1 MHSVPSNDLI
11 LHTRPHVS
19 SFYGASCS
27 HRLKHLQKSDRR
39 GISSSGSSPDPHNPI
54 QYDSTDISVSD
65 LKTCLT
71 EFLNIEDIGISISGF
86 NLSSGKNDVGIVVKE
101 DECKHLDKSNSGNS
115 SSEKCFSKCATFP
128 PLCGPKSSGDGGK
141 GKQEEGLND
150 EVSEVNGSSQPLSQ
164 CYSRSM
170 SLPTPLKLVSAM
182 KGSCEKQG
190 KPPQRLSVTWAPDVY
205 DPIPTSVSHFPSNKN
220 QRHRSDGKKS
230 GKYKQKGGG
239 KGTRG
244 NKGKDKKQARR
255 ISGVSSK
262 IKPFHNDHGVVDFSE
277 SQVSAVDFTVGSSD
291 PFCGSSFLKES
302 GTESHFPVA
311 EATG

>member
-1 MHSVPSNDLI
+1 MEVCVPCNTPACLD
-11 LHTRPHVS
+11 
-19 SFYGASCS
+19 
-27 HRLKHLQKSDRR
+27 
-39 GISSSGSSPDPHNPI
+39 ISSSGSSQDPHNGI

-86 NLSSGKNDVGIVVKE
+86 NLSSGKNDIGIVVKE
-101 DECKHLDKSNSGNS
+101 NECNRLDKSKSGNS
-115 SSEKCFSKCATFP
+115 ASEKCFSKCATFP
-128 PLCGPKSSGDGGK
+128 TLCGPKSSGDVFLGGE

-150 EVSEVNGSSQPLSQ
+150 EVSEVNGSSQPVNQS
-164 CYSRSM
+164 YSRSM
-170 SLPTPLKLVSAM
+170 SLPTPSKLVSAM
-182 KGSCEKQG
+182 KGSREKQG

-205 DPIPTSVSHFPSNKN
+205 DPIPTSVSHVPSNKN

-239 KGTRG
+239 KCTRG

-255 ISGVSSK
+255 NGGGVSNK
-262 IKPFHNDHGVVDFSE
+262 IKPFRDDHGLVGFSE
-277 SQVSAVDFTVGSSD
+277 PQASTLGFTGSPD

-302 GTESHFPVA
+302 MTESHFPVA